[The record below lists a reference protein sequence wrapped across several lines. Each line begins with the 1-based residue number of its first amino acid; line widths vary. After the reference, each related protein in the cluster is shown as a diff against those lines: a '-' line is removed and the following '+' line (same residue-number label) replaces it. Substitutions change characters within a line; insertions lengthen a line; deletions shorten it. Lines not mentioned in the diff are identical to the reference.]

1 MKKTSFVLSSVAL
14 VLSLFSLYMAC
25 INPEKDSSPN
35 LIATLGIICTVLI
48 GWQIFA
54 LIDLRSYEKKLSNLE
69 SRLIKNERDQSALEK
84 RLNDNSKSLK
94 SSNEYKD
101 RRDSILYDWLAKT
114 FSYLAI
120 VAPDYA
126 SDFLYEEINLHL
138 QAQSLLLR
146 NGTPFDLKIELS
158 LIEECATREVS
169 LSMNQKNSLEKTA
182 IDLLDKLN
190 LEYTSGSSYSMDAYA
205 EKKEIVESTILI
217 IRHLPVKPW
226 KVS

>member
-1 MKKTSFVLSSVAL
+1 M
-14 VLSLFSLYMAC
+14 
-25 INPEKDSSPN
+25 
-35 LIATLGIICTVLI
+35 
-48 GWQIFA
+48 
-54 LIDLRSYEKKLSNLE
+54 
-69 SRLIKNERDQSALEK
+69 IKNERDQSALEK

-120 VAPDYA
+120 VTPDYA

-158 LIEECATREVS
+158 LIKECANREVS
-169 LSMNQKNSLEKTA
+169 LNMNQKNSLEKTA
-182 IDLLDKLN
+182 NDLLDKLN
-190 LEYTSGSSYSMDAYA
+190 LEYTSNSSYSMDAYA

-226 KVS
+226 KFS